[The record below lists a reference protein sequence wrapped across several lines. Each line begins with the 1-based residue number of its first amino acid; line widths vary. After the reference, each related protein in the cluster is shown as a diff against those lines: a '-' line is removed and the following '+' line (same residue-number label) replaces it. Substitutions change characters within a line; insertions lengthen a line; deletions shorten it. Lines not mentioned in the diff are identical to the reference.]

1 MLDKINE
8 TVQNGMTSDMEK
20 TIKEA
25 LECGI
30 ESKDILEGALLPAM
44 GKISEGFKKNEL
56 YVPEVIVAARAF
68 NRAVDLLKPF
78 LVDAAV
84 PKIGKAVIGTVKG
97 DVHDIGK
104 NLVKMML
111 IGKGIEVIDLGVDV
125 SADQF
130 VEAVKEHSPQVV
142 MLSALLTMTMMYQGT
157 IINALIDAGLRD
169 SVKIVVGGAPVT
181 SSFAKV
187 IGADAYADDAA
198 ASADLAY
205 EYIMAGKQNKEQ

>member
-1 MLDKINE
+1 
-8 TVQNGMTSDMEK
+8 
-20 TIKEA
+20 
-25 LECGI
+25 
-30 ESKDILEGALLPAM
+30 
-44 GKISEGFKKNEL
+44 
-56 YVPEVIVAARAF
+56 
-68 NRAVDLLKPF
+68 
-78 LVDAAV
+78 
-84 PKIGKAVIGTVKG
+84 
-97 DVHDIGK
+97 
-104 NLVKMML
+104 MML

>member
-1 MLDKINE
+1 MEEDQMLNKISE
-8 TVQNGMTSDMEK
+8 EVQSGMTSEMEK
-20 TIKEA
+20 TTKEA
-25 LECGI
+25 LKCGI
-30 ESKDILEGALLPAM
+30 SAKDILEGALLPAM
-44 GKISEGFKKNEL
+44 AKISEGFKKNEL

-68 NRAVDLLKPF
+68 NRAIDLLKPL
-78 LVDAAV
+78 LVDADV

-111 IGKGIEVIDLGVDV
+111 VGKGIEVIDLGVDV

-142 MLSALLTMTMMYQGT
+142 LLSALLTMTMMYQAE
-157 IINALIDAGLRD
+157 IINALTEAGLRD
-169 SVKIVVGGAPVT
+169 SVKIIVGGAPVT

-187 IGADAYADDAA
+187 IGADAYADAAA

-205 EYIMAGKQNKEQ
+205 DYIMADK

>member
-1 MLDKINE
+1 MEEDQMLNKISE
-8 TVQNGMTSDMEK
+8 EVQRGMTSEMEK
-20 TIKEA
+20 TTKEA
-25 LECGI
+25 LKCGI
-30 ESKDILEGALLPAM
+30 SAKDILEGALLPAM
-44 GKISEGFKKNEL
+44 AKISEGFKKNEL

-68 NRAVDLLKPF
+68 NRAIDLLKPL
-78 LVDAAV
+78 LVDADV

-111 IGKGIEVIDLGVDV
+111 VGKGIEVIDLGVDV

-142 MLSALLTMTMMYQGT
+142 LLSALLTMTMMYQAE
-157 IINALIDAGLRD
+157 IINALTEAGLRD
-169 SVKIVVGGAPVT
+169 SVKIIVGGAPVT

-187 IGADAYADDAA
+187 IGADAYADAAA

-205 EYIMAGKQNKEQ
+205 DYIMADK